1 MSEPTTETLT
11 NTGASDPSMEDILA
25 SIRRIIADDAQEV
38 AQAETSD
45 SGDVRQLAPISQ
57 VDQDQN
63 KTLINPE
70 SAHDTEDSVDFDDIL
85 IMDDDDFAAVELEIP
100 DAELFAADNASNGGL
115 LDDDMDA
122 LTAEIQG
129 IIDNSEPTALNASPL
144 PVQQDEVAMID
155 VVDVDVSDISVESA
169 PVIDIFPETV
179 EVSADIDSGDDL
191 LAMFDNDI
199 DLILDMEDAV
209 EFTDVT
215 SPDEGVTQKVLDE
228 TVTEIPTATQQDIL
242 PSPAEPDLGTSDL
255 DAIALVES
263 LLTDDE
269 DGFAADEA
277 ALDDLI
283 AQSNSELGVETIDP
297 SMTSGQTDM
306 SADDDLDLVKS
317 LMADLTDEALLEAAP
332 EDVQTSANIPAAE
345 IDVMD
350 DILEL
355 TMADEAE
362 LNVELDKLSDLSSN
376 TEKPS
381 DEADIA
387 VLDETADIDDDVESV
402 DASINALLQIA
413 ASAEMEAVGLQSP
426 QTATLDDLLD
436 SNSNL
441 DIDSL
446 DTDILDILNADPDAK
461 PAFDLDAALM
471 DIEKAAADIKE
482 DIAVVSEP
490 LSGTDTL
497 AGMDLE
503 TLLPIETEDK
513 QPDMADELSR
523 DDISDIF
530 DDTDDN
536 EVITEPSK
544 PVETNETGDKVAS
557 KADLKPEPTPE
568 QENPE
573 MPQLVAKDA
582 ILDDV
587 TEVATAEAFASLN
600 QVVEDK
606 AVFAERGPRI
616 GDLVQDALRPML
628 KEWLD
633 GNLKGIVERAV
644 AKEVKRISTGK

>member
-1 MSEPTTETLT
+1 
-11 NTGASDPSMEDILA
+11 
-25 SIRRIIADDAQEV
+25 
-38 AQAETSD
+38 
-45 SGDVRQLAPISQ
+45 
-57 VDQDQN
+57 
-63 KTLINPE
+63 
-70 SAHDTEDSVDFDDIL
+70 
-85 IMDDDDFAAVELEIP
+85 
-100 DAELFAADNASNGGL
+100 
-115 LDDDMDA
+115 
-122 LTAEIQG
+122 
-129 IIDNSEPTALNASPL
+129 
-144 PVQQDEVAMID
+144 
-155 VVDVDVSDISVESA
+155 
-169 PVIDIFPETV
+169 
-179 EVSADIDSGDDL
+179 
-191 LAMFDNDI
+191 
-199 DLILDMEDAV
+199 
-209 EFTDVT
+209 
-215 SPDEGVTQKVLDE
+215 
-228 TVTEIPTATQQDIL
+228 
-242 PSPAEPDLGTSDL
+242 
-255 DAIALVES
+255 
-263 LLTDDE
+263 
-269 DGFAADEA
+269 
-277 ALDDLI
+277 
-283 AQSNSELGVETIDP
+283 
-297 SMTSGQTDM
+297 M